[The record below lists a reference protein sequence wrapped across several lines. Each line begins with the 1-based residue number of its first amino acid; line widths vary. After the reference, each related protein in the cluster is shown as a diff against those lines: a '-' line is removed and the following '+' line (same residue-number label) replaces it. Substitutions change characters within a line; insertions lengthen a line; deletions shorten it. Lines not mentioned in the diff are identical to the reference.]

1 VSKRVVLTGGPG
13 FGKSSIIAEIEQ
25 RGFYIFPEVARALI
39 QKVVIPEVSSNA
51 PAFYPD
57 DFANKIISERIKQ
70 FNEAPDGWSFYD
82 RAVPDVIGFLR
93 KDKKAI
99 PYETQDVCIK
109 LRYHSHVFITPPWEA
124 IYQKDTERRED
135 FRAAV
140 KVHKALEEVY
150 TQLGYTLIA
159 VPMGSIKQ
167 RADFVL
173 KHLLLI

>member
-1 VSKRVVLTGGPG
+1 MSKRVVLTGGPG
-13 FGKSSIIAEIEQ
+13 FGKSSIISEIEQ

-39 QKVVIPEVSSNA
+39 QESAMHKVGLNMPL
-51 PAFYPD
+51 YPD
-57 DFANKIISERIKQ
+57 DFAQKIISERIKQ
-70 FNEAPDGWSFYD
+70 FNAAPEGWSFYD
-82 RAVPDVIGFLR
+82 RAMPDVMGFLR

-99 PYETQDVCIK
+99 PIETQALCME
-109 LRYHSHVFITPPWEA
+109 LRYYSIVFITPPWEA
-124 IYQKDTERRED
+124 IYQKDAERRED

-140 KVHKALEEVY
+140 QVHKALEDVY

-173 KHLLLI
+173 KQLSIL